1 MGSPLAQGGGPCMV
15 PLGGSGAASFVQ
27 FSSGGAQP
35 PAPHP
40 RAIQVP
46 DMAPGQCQ
54 PQPWLVT
61 LPGASS
67 SLTPPSP
74 TPAARVTTYHA
85 GGPVGQCSQMGT
97 LCRVTGPEACLSK
110 QAEPDWVYNSWDHA
124 LDLRCPRAWR
134 GRMWPQG
141 PPQRGAACGGVVL
154 GTGSGGVWLYRGQ
167 DCRVV

>member
-1 MGSPLAQGGGPCMV
+1 MGRDQACGEPPC
-15 PLGGSGAASFVQ
+15 PGWGSLRGAPGRKWRCQFCAVQ
-27 FSSGGAQP
+27 LWRSQP

-40 RAIQVP
+40 HAIQVP

-54 PQPWLVT
+54 PQPWPVT

-74 TPAARVTTYHA
+74 TSAARVTTYHA

-97 LCRVTGPEACLSK
+97 LHRVTGPEACLSK

-124 LDLRCPRAWR
+124 LDLRCPRAWH
-134 GRMWPQG
+134 GRTWPQG

-154 GTGSGGVWLYRGQ
+154 GTGPGGVWLY
-167 DCRVV
+167 